1 MAIFRVLYGRVSKPM
16 KNIKSNLKIPKL
28 MLTLRQ
34 QLRINLNRIRNSPGF
49 HVIRG
54 GFEGDSL
61 EIRGGF
67 EGDSR
72 GIGLRL
78 EGDLRGI
85 RGEFEGECGRWEG
98 D

>member
-1 MAIFRVLYGRVSKPM
+1 
-16 KNIKSNLKIPKL
+16 

-34 QLRINLNRIRNSPGF
+34 QLRINLNRINSPGF

-54 GFEGDSL
+54 GFEGDSW

-67 EGDSR
+67 EGDSS

-78 EGDLRGI
+78 EGRLPHNGTDIVKTQKSGS
-85 RGEFEGECGRWEG
+85 
-98 D
+98 